1 MASPTISAA
10 EVQIRPFHPNDT
22 HDQYALV
29 SDPRVASQLLQ
40 LPSMELSETEKW
52 AESEQNGRHRL
63 VADWQGRVIGSIHVT
78 SYLNPR
84 LKHAGR
90 LGLMVHPDA
99 WGQGVGSQ
107 LMAAALNLADN
118 WLNLSRVELE
128 VFTDNPGAIHLY
140 EKFGFAREGVRQKV
154 AFGNGRFL
162 DDFVM
167 ARLHGRCP
175 GPDKPASPAA
185 PPPPATFAPEDVH
198 IRPPRPADFADLHAC
213 FSHPL
218 VDRTTLQMPSQEASQ
233 TRKRFAEPAPGIHRF
248 VADVQ
253 GKAVGIITLH
263 QPHNPRQSHVAGMG
277 MMIHPAYWGRGI
289 GRQLMAAIT
298 DLADNWLNIKR
309 LELEVNVD
317 NPAGVRL
324 YEKFGFVIEGT
335 KHWHAFGDGRLADS
349 HFMGRIR

>member
-1 MASPTISAA
+1 MTALTINPA
-10 EVQIRPFHPNDT
+10 EIMIRPFHPDDVQDQHKMVT
-22 HDQYALV
+22 H
-29 SDPRVASQLLQ
+29 PRVASQLLQ

-63 VADWQGRVIGSIHVT
+63 VADWQGRVIGFVHVT
-78 SYLNPR
+78 AFLNPR
-84 LKHAGR
+84 LKHSGR

-99 WGQGVGSQ
+99 WGQGVGHQ
-107 LMAAALNLADN
+107 LMTAALNLADN
-118 WLNLSRVELE
+118 WLNLSRVALE
-128 VFTDNPGAIHLY
+128 VYTHNEAAIHLY
-140 EKFGFAREGVRQKV
+140 EKFGFEREGLRQKV

-162 DDFVM
+162 DDYVM
-167 ARLHGRCP
+167 ARLHGRFP
-175 GPDKPASPAA
+175 GPDEPASPAA
-185 PPPPATFAPEDVH
+185 PPPPAKFTPEDVL
-198 IRPPRPADFADLHAC
+198 IRPPRPTDFADLHAC

-218 VDRTTLQMPSQEASQ
+218 VDRTTLQLPSQEASQ

-248 VADVQ
+248 VAEVQ

-277 MMIHPAYWGRGI
+277 MMVHPAYWGRGI

-324 YEKFGFVIEGT
+324 YEKFGFLIQGT
-335 KHWHAFGDGRLADS
+335 KRWHAFGDGRLADS